1 MKNNRQGKREQ
12 QYIDS
17 ITFFMIA
24 VMGMCV
30 LMLITTWLK

>member
-1 MKNNRQGKREQ
+1 MKNNRQGKTEQ

-24 VMGMCV
+24 AIGMCV